1 MVATIEALIRL
12 LVKKNQKE
20 YVETEAIAKVNPVG
34 RDEFAAAGQK
44 GYKAE
49 FMLEVWT
56 FEYSGQKEVIVGG
69 KRYAIYRTYGPKP
82 NGKTELYVSERVG
95 KN

>member
-1 MVATIEALIRL
+1 MATIEALIKL
-12 LVKKNQKE
+12 LVKKNKTE
-20 YVETEAIAKVNPVG
+20 YQETEVMAKINPVG

-49 FMLEVWT
+49 FMLEVWA
-56 FEYSGQKEVIVGG
+56 FEYSGQKEVTVDGE
-69 KRYAIYRTYGPKP
+69 RYAIYRTYGPKS